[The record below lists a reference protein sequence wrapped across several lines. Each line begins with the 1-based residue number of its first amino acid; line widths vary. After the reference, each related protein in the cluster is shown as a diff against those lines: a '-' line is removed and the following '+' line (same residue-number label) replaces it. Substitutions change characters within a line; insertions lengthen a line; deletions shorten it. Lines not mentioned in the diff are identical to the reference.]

1 MEKQLPGR
9 QSTFIFDLTIY
20 YIASRDEQYSRTCD
34 GCRVLVAWPLKIDP
48 IVCATSLQVV
58 LITASGLQGEQPLVF
73 GCMQVREVGKLDP

>member
-1 MEKQLPGR
+1 MPGWK
-9 QSTFIFDLTIY
+9 STFIFDLTIY
-20 YIASRDEQYSRTCD
+20 YITSCDEHILIKTCD
-34 GCRVLVAWPLKIDP
+34 GCRVLIAWYLKIDP